1 MPEAYRPG
9 LPVLSDD
16 ERLRRNAIQQ
26 EWSNPF
32 QNESIDQRPS
42 MASLYEDEPTT
53 EELLAQARG
62 TLDST
67 ADNARLV
74 AGAGEIG
81 RRGITSGPQSA
92 EMHAPEPEY
101 GYGDV
106 ARDAVVGAS
115 IPASFLPGPI
125 GMAAGAIQGIDALAG
140 GNPLG
145 AGLAALPAMRALRG
159 AKGAATSMGPIAK
172 TGAEIGAKVS
182 YPRAQATAMQMAGDL
197 PAPATPPLP
206 SYKLGPEKSLED
218 ILGSPSIASLR
229 DDIAEGSG
237 SGSVDL
243 TDALNGLGEAPL
255 SSEEIA
261 LARAAQRF
269 GRNFRSESTAEPA
282 EEGIGRLLTGS
293 FGENVPASASRQTAR
308 AAVELSDADRAMLR
322 EGGAAFRGKH
332 ADKALDE
339 WVNAGEGVDGPLPL
353 PSKAEY
359 DIKGMPVTEWNKPV
373 FGGATSSVEG
383 TFGKAVSP
391 KDRTPI
397 DLLSKMSD
405 EDYAR
410 FAREMGLPPR
420 PSVKPKARRGEGDDA
435 IIWNQP

>member
-9 LPVLSDD
+9 LPVLSDE

-92 EMHAPEPEY
+92 EMHAPKPEY

-106 ARDAVVGAS
+106 AKDTLVGAAM
-115 IPASFLPGPI
+115 PASFLAGPVGI
-125 GMAAGAIQGIDALAG
+125 GAGVIQGIDALAN
-140 GNPLG
+140 GNLMG
-145 AGLAALPAMRALRG
+145 AGFAAVPAIRPAMKALRG
-159 AKGAATSMGPIAK
+159 WKAASQLNK
-172 TGAEIGAKVS
+172 AEN
-182 YPRAQATAMQMAGDL
+182 AGNVAEDVL
-197 PAPATPPLP
+197 AAADDMTPPP

-237 SGSVDL
+237 RGLGTPTGASVAPNGPKVRAFSEGEEHGIESL
-243 TDALNGLGEAPL
+243 GLLEDALHGPDAVLGPGGRYMSPEEAERLKQMAQSLLGPNPSPSAL
-255 SSEEIA
+255 RMTAQEALESGDEAAKRSVLFGGSS
-261 LARAAQRF
+261 
-269 GRNFRSESTAEPA
+269 
-282 EEGIGRLLTGS
+282 
-293 FGENVPASASRQTAR
+293 SR
-308 AAVELSDADRAMLR
+308 V
-322 EGGAAFRGKH
+322 EGGYGDYVR
-332 ADKALDE
+332 
-339 WVNAGEGVDGPLPL
+339 
-353 PSKAEY
+353 
-359 DIKGMPVTEWNKPV
+359 
-373 FGGATSSVEG
+373 
-383 TFGKAVSP
+383 P

-397 DLLSKMSD
+397 
-405 EDYAR
+405 
-410 FAREMGLPPR
+410 GTR
-420 PSVKPKARRGEGDDA
+420 PLRRGEGGES
-435 IIWNQP
+435 IQWNRP